1 MEILDI
7 VDETGEPTGLTVER
21 AEAHASGA
29 LHRTSHVWVARRR
42 AGRVEL
48 LLQLRSRRKES
59 FPSCYDV
66 SSAGHIPA
74 GDGFV
79 GSALRELREELGMT
93 ASPEELVPCGLR
105 RIRRRA
111 MFAGGEFIDNQVSMV
126 YLLWRDVDAAEVRF
140 QRSELDGVCWTGM
153 GECRE
158 MVACGTPPNCIDA
171 EELDMIDA
179 AIASASE

>member
-7 VDETGEPTGLTVER
+7 VDESGEPTGRTVER
-21 AEAHASGA
+21 TEAHAAGV

-42 AGRVEL
+42 GDGVEL

-79 GSALRELREELGMT
+79 ESALRELREELGLD
-93 ASPEELVPCGLR
+93 AAPDELVPCGVR

-111 MFAGGEFIDNQVSMV
+111 EFGGRPFVDNQVSGV
-126 YLLWRDVDAAEVRF
+126 YLLWRDVAEEDIRF
-140 QRSELDGVCWTGM
+140 QRSELDGVRWMSMDDCLTM
-153 GECRE
+153 LRSGEPR
-158 MVACGTPPNCIDA
+158 NCIDA
-171 EELDMIDA
+171 EELDMLLAVIG
-179 AIASASE
+179 

>member
-7 VDETGEPTGLTVER
+7 VDETGEPTGRTVER
-21 AEAHASGA
+21 AEAHAVGT

-42 AGRVEL
+42 EGRVEL

-79 GSALRELREELGMT
+79 ESALRELREELGIVA
-93 ASPEELVPCGLR
+93 ASDELVPCGLR
-105 RIRRRA
+105 RIRRRNT
-111 MFAGGEFIDNQVSMV
+111 FGGMPFIDNQVSSV
-126 YLLWRDVDAAEVRF
+126 YLLWRDVDEPAIRF
-140 QRSELDGVCWTGM
+140 QSSELDGVCWKDMAG
-153 GECRE
+153 CRA
-158 MVACGTPPNCIDA
+158 MAACGRPANCIDT

-179 AIASASE
+179 AIASASA

>member
-7 VDETGEPTGLTVER
+7 VDETGEPTGRTVER
-21 AEAHASGA
+21 TEAHSSGA

-48 LLQLRSRRKES
+48 LLQLRSRGKES

-79 GSALRELREELGMT
+79 ESALRELREELGIVA
-93 ASPEELVPCGLR
+93 ASEELVPCGLR

-111 MFAGGEFIDNQVSMV
+111 VFAGIPFVDNQVSRV
-126 YLLWRDVDAAEVRF
+126 YLLWRDVDASAIRF
-140 QRSELDGVCWTGM
+140 QLSELDGVCWTDLA
-153 GECRE
+153 ECRA
-158 MVACGTPPNCIDA
+158 MAACGVPSNCIDT
-171 EELDMIDA
+171 EELDMLDA
-179 AIASASE
+179 AIASTSE

>member
-7 VDETGEPTGLTVER
+7 VDETGEPTGRTVER
-21 AEAHASGA
+21 AAAHSEGV

-48 LLQLRSRRKES
+48 LLQLRSSRKES

-79 GSALRELREELGMT
+79 ESALRELREELGIV
-93 ASPEELVPCGLR
+93 ASPEELMLCGVR
-105 RIRRRA
+105 RIRRSVV
-111 MFAGGEFIDNQVSMV
+111 FAGGPFIDNQVSMV
-126 YLLWRDVDAAEVRF
+126 YLLWRDVATSELRP
-140 QRSELDGVCWTGM
+140 QRSELDGVCWMGM
-153 GECRE
+153 DECRE
-158 MVACGTPPNCIDA
+158 MVAGGVPSNCIDA
-171 EELDMIDA
+171 EELDMLNA
-179 AIASASE
+179 VIASANA